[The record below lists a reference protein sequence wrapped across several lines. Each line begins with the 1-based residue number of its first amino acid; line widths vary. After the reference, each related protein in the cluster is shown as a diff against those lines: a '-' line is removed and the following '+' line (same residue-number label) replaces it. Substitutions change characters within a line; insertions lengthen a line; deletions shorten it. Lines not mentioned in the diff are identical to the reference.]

1 MTSPVVPAHGGA
13 CIDGIVPALLD
24 HVDGRAMPRW
34 VPDAVASARQVVL
47 LVLDGLGWEQLQE
60 RITLAPTLASMAG
73 GPITSVAP
81 TTTAT
86 ALTSIVAGCP
96 PAEHGVVGYRVHVGD
111 GAVMNV
117 LRWETEAGDARDAVP
132 PELFQHKPAFAG
144 RSVPA
149 VIRAEFLSTGFTR
162 AFLRGA
168 RLKGW
173 RVPSTLVVEVAQ
185 LLRDGEPFVYAYYDG
200 IDRVAHQYGMGEYYD
215 AELRTTDRLVA
226 DLADALPPG
235 AALLVTADHGQVD
248 VGQAVVTLDADL
260 AASTVLLSGEG
271 RFRWLHARPGAAAD
285 LAAGARELYGH
296 RAWVH
301 TRDELEA
308 AGWFGGPLSAA
319 AVARLGDV
327 ALVPFEAIA
336 FLDPGDTGE
345 VTLVSRHG
353 SLTSAEMLVPL
364 VALAR

>member
-1 MTSPVVPAHGGA
+1 MNPVVPEHGGA
-13 CIDGIVPALLD
+13 CIDGIVPGVFEHL
-24 HVDGRAMPRW
+24 DGRPAPGWMPELG
-34 VPDAVASARQVVL
+34 DARQLVL
-47 LVLDGLGWEQLQE
+47 LVLDGLGWEQLQA
-60 RITLAPTLASMAG
+60 RRHLAPSLAGMTG

-86 ALTSIVAGCP
+86 ALTSIVTGAP
-96 PAEHGVVGYRVHVGD
+96 PAEHGVAGYRVHVGD

-132 PELFQHKPAFAG
+132 PEQFQLMPAFRG
-144 RSVPA
+144 RPVPA
-149 VIRAEFLSTGFTR
+149 VIRAEFLSSGFTR

-173 RVPSTLVVEVAQ
+173 RVPSTMVVDVAE

-200 IDRVAHQYGMGEYYD
+200 IDRVAHQYGMSGHHYD
-215 AELRTTDRLVA
+215 AELRATDQLVA
-226 DLADALPPG
+226 DLADAMPAG
-235 AALLVTADHGQVD
+235 STLLVTADHGQVD
-248 VGQAVVTLDADL
+248 VGQAVVSLDVDL
-260 AASTVLLSGEG
+260 AAMTMLLSGEG
-271 RFRWLHARPGAAAD
+271 RFRWLHARPGTTAEVAAA
-285 LAAGARELYGH
+285 ARELYGH

-308 AGWFGGPLSAA
+308 AGWFGGPLSPAA
-319 AVARLGDV
+319 AARLGDV

-353 SLTSAEMLVPL
+353 SLTAAEALVPL

>member
-1 MTSPVVPAHGGA
+1 VPA
-13 CIDGIVPALLD
+13 VLD
-24 HVDGRAMPRW
+24 HIEGRPLPSW
-34 VPDAVASARQVVL
+34 VPEAVGSARQIVL
-47 LVLDGLGWEQLQE
+47 LVLDGLGWDQLQE
-60 RITLAPTLASMAG
+60 RVALAPTLAGMAG

-86 ALTSIVAGCP
+86 ALTSIVTGTP
-96 PAEHGVVGYRVHVGD
+96 PGRHGVVGYRVHVGE

-132 PELFQHKPAFAG
+132 PEPFQLEPAFRG

-173 RVPSTLVVEVAQ
+173 RVPSTLVVEVAE

-200 IDRVAHQYGMGEYYD
+200 VDRVAHQYGMGEHYD
-215 AELRTTDRLVA
+215 AELRATDRLVA
-226 DLADALPPG
+226 DLAAELPPG
-235 AALLVTADHGQVD
+235 GVLLVTADHGQVD
-248 VGQAVVTLDADL
+248 VGQAVVSLDVDL
-260 AASTVLLSGEG
+260 AADTVLLSGEG
-271 RFRWLHARPGAAAD
+271 RFRWLHARPGATAHVAT
-285 LAAGARELYGH
+285 AARELYGH

-301 TRDELEA
+301 TRDEMEA
-308 AGWFGGPLSAA
+308 AGWFGGPLSPAA
-319 AVARLGDV
+319 ATRLGDV
-327 ALVPFEAIA
+327 ALIPFEAIA

-353 SLTSAEMLVPL
+353 SLTGAEMLVPL
-364 VALAR
+364 VALSR